1 MIRIQQ
7 MKLRTAHTRAELGEK
22 IRKMLRLSPGQEF
35 SYRIVRR
42 SLDARRKPELFY
54 VYTVDVAVKGEK
66 TLLRRNRDRNI
77 QQAGE
82 RSYRFPEPG
91 EE

>member
-22 IRKMLRLSPGQEF
+22 IRKMLRLSRGEACCNR
-35 SYRIVRR
+35 SRR
-42 SLDARRKPELFY
+42 STRDARRSPELFE

-66 TLLRRNRDRNI
+66 ALLRRNRDRNI
-77 QQAGE
+77 QQPGE
-82 RSYRFPEPG
+82 RSYRFP
-91 EE
+91 